1 MWLRNGNCFV
11 HLYEKGQSQRGPAF
25 RILFASLLSAQC
37 QPLIEKFVDRAV
49 SEEEAYQNG
58 KVDLYIPA
66 PAAANRSEAVQY
78 HLIIRN
84 FFAWV
89 TRRSVVGRHLGN
101 ALIGLTEAMDE
112 FRDPDVDNIGDLFAY
127 LDEEGYLDMG
137 NQPDHALAMLHLSE
151 SLQMRE
157 MYTDA
162 FAHCVGMSEH
172 LYKHHEYSVS
182 TGPYIPAHYLCG
194 RM

>member
-1 MWLRNGNCFV
+1 M
-11 HLYEKGQSQRGPAF
+11 
-25 RILFASLLSAQC
+25 
-37 QPLIEKFVDRAV
+37 DRAV

-66 PAAANRSEAVQY
+66 PAAASRSEAVQY

-89 TRRSVVGRHLGN
+89 ARRSVVGRHLGN

-112 FRDPDVDNIGDLFAY
+112 FRDPDADNIGDLFAY
-127 LDEEGYLDMG
+127 LDEEGYLDMR
-137 NQPDHALAMLHLSE
+137 NQPDHALAILHLSE
-151 SLQMRE
+151 RLQIRD
-157 MYTDA
+157 MYIDA

-182 TGPYIPAHYLCG
+182 TGPYIPAHYLPYAG
-194 RM
+194 GM

>member
-1 MWLRNGNCFV
+1 M
-11 HLYEKGQSQRGPAF
+11 
-25 RILFASLLSAQC
+25 
-37 QPLIEKFVDRAV
+37 DRAV

-66 PAAANRSEAVQY
+66 PAAASRSEAVQY

-112 FRDPDVDNIGDLFAY
+112 FRDPDADNIGDLFAY
-127 LDEEGYLDMG
+127 LDEEGYLDMR
-137 NQPDHALAMLHLSE
+137 NQPDHALAILHLSE
-151 SLQMRE
+151 RLQMRE
-157 MYTDA
+157 MYIDA
-162 FAHCVGMSEH
+162 FAHCVGMSEQ

>member
-1 MWLRNGNCFV
+1 M

-37 QPLIEKFVDRAV
+37 QPLIERFVDRAV

-66 PAAANRSEAVQY
+66 PAAASRSEAVQY

-101 ALIGLTEAMDE
+101 ALIGLTDAMDE
-112 FRDPDVDNIGDLFAY
+112 FRDPDADNIGDLFAY
-127 LDEEGYLDMG
+127 LDEEGYLAMR
-137 NQPDHALAMLHLSE
+137 NQPDHALAMLRLSE
-151 SLQMRE
+151 RLQMRE
-157 MYTDA
+157 MYIDA

-172 LYKHHEYSVS
+172 LHQHHEYSVS